1 MIVKVDVLIPPPKE
15 PGAPPTNIKKM
26 NMISIGVPTKE
37 ISTVLNPAV
46 LVIEWKKEVINWAEM
61 FMLFRLFFCS
71 KK

>member
-15 PGAPPTNIKKM
+15 PGAPPINIKKM

-46 LVIEWKKEVINWAEM
+46 LVIEWKKEVIN
-61 FMLFRLFFCS
+61 
-71 KK
+71 

>member
-1 MIVKVDVLIPPPKE
+1 MIAKVDVLIPPPKE
-15 PGAPPTNIKKM
+15 PGAPPINIKKM